1 MKSGLK
7 NRSRRVRESWR
18 GGSLRG
24 VPVSLAAAGMA
35 LATIGNT
42 APSSATLNAALAE
55 LADEFSYDDMAARNA
70 EVMRI
75 NAAHITSSEKFKQA
89 LVEEEGVRYTVYR
102 DVAGYPT
109 VGVGHLVLPEDNL
122 SVGDT
127 ISHERAMQFLTSDLK
142 KAEVGVVRLLDGLNV
157 YQHEFDALVD
167 LVFNVGE
174 GGVSES
180 RSPRLNTSIANADY
194 GAIADEL
201 NYTTAG
207 GAVAGGLIHRSE
219 RRAAI
224 FMDANYE
231 NPRPA

>member
-7 NRSRRVRESWR
+7 NRSRRLRESWR

-42 APSSATLNAALAE
+42 APSSATLDAALAE
-55 LADEFSYDDMAARNA
+55 LANEFSYDDMAARNA

-142 KAEVGVVRLLDGLNV
+142 KAEAGVVRLLDGLDV

-167 LVFNVGE
+167 LVNVGE

-180 RSPRLNTSIANADY
+180 RNRASMPQSLCGLRRDRRRT
-194 GAIADEL
+194 EL
-201 NYTTAG
+201 HHCRRRG
-207 GAVAGGLIHRSE
+207 CGRSHPSQ
-219 RRAAI
+219 RKACR
-224 FMDANYE
+224 DLHG
-231 NPRPA
+231 RKL